1 MINKFN
7 YQTLI
12 TSLLESEKVT
22 KEDYKKVKSD
32 LIACVVILG
41 ICALL
46 LCTPAFIFI
55 VAALVTMDE
64 NSASA
69 FVTLVILFL
78 GIGWCIF
85 VCVSLFRDTM
95 KDFDKLYLL
104 KEKYLKN
111 RTKDEVTQ
119 DIKIKCIKVSVFVL
133 IIIVVFAIPIVKGK
147 IAESKADE
155 IYVQAED
162 LIWNKRDYEGA
173 IELLE
178 NIEIDYKDKE
188 PLIVYCQAM
197 IDYLNGDIEAAFL
210 SKDDMIF
217 GYQTD
222 EHLNRLRSFK
232 EVLDCE
238 YDEYLDEKY
247 PSKNENIVVYE
258 PTTKYVPSYNYKP
271 SYKPDDDPY
280 DIDRYSNEEDF
291 YYDNYD
297 NFIDYYEAEKYFKEH
312 KDDD

>member
-1 MINKFN
+1 MTNKFN

-22 KEDYKKVKSD
+22 KDAYKKVKSD

-46 LCTPAFIFI
+46 FCTPAFIFI
-55 VAALVTMDE
+55 AAALMTMDE

-69 FVTLVILFL
+69 LVTLVILFL
-78 GIGWCIF
+78 GIGWCLF
-85 VCVSLFRDTM
+85 VCASLFRDM
-95 KDFDKLYLL
+95 IKDFDKLYLL
-104 KEKYLKN
+104 KEKYLKD
-111 RTKDEVTQ
+111 RTKDEIAH
-119 DIKIKCIKVSVFVL
+119 DKKIKCIKVSVFVL
-133 IIIVVFAIPIVKGK
+133 IIAIAIAIPTAKGE
-147 IAESKADE
+147 IAEYKADE

-178 NIEIDYKDKE
+178 SIEFDYKDKE
-188 PLIVYCQAM
+188 PLIVYCQAR
-197 IDYLNGDIEAAFL
+197 IDYLNGNIEAAFL
-210 SKDDMIF
+210 SQNDMIF

-258 PTTKYVPSYNYKP
+258 PTTKYVPSYNYRP
-271 SYKPDDDPY
+271 SYKSNDDPY

-291 YYDNYD
+291 YYDNYE